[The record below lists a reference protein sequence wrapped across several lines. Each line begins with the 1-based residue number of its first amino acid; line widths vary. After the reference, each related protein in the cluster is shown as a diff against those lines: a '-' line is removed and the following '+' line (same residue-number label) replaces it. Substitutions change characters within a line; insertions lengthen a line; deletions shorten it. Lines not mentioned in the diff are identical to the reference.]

1 MAWLINIG
9 PPGALVDRTS
19 TISLDAGVDISLTY
33 NERSMARFSTLP
45 GYRPSLRDEV
55 YIYEQDGV
63 TLLFGGLVYQRQTQS
78 VIDRVTTQI
87 DCADWSIYGD
97 WAYTDAVYSAATTL
111 QVVLNDLV
119 TILAPYGVT
128 LDATDYTGVA
138 LSAFAWSNKSITD
151 ALRDL
156 STKTGYIWK
165 FSPTKVLSLIL
176 PGATP
181 APFNLSD
188 ATPHCSTLEWFD
200 STEKYATKVRLECG
214 PEGTAWTLQTWTQSG
229 GATSWVTDLPAAG
242 PTAGYCTVGGI
253 FLTVTSVV
261 GDSAHFNWNIATHTL
276 SVGALGSTPANG
288 TVITLSYL
296 SQTPF
301 TVIADSLASPVV
313 EYLASA
319 PDVMTIA
326 AGQEMADGLLAR
338 LGGTQKSIEFMTLES
353 GLEPGQEL
361 SIVLADRH
369 INVAS
374 AFIQTVQIRLV
385 MATWWEY
392 RVLAIEGSDYLGSYL
407 DFWRRTDGGGSG
419 TAVLGSASGTV
430 TVGGSPSPVY
440 LGGSRFHAVQ
450 MGD

>member
-1 MAWLINIG
+1 MAWLIKIG
-9 PPGALVDRTS
+9 PTGALVDRTS
-19 TISLDAGVDISLTY
+19 TIALNAGCDISLTY
-33 NERSMARFSTLP
+33 NERSTARFDTLP
-45 GYRPSLRDEV
+45 GYQPSLRDEV
-55 YIYEQDGV
+55 EIYEQDGV
-63 TLLFGGLVYQRQTQS
+63 TLLFGGLVYQRQTRS
-78 VIDRVTTQI
+78 AVDRVTTQV
-87 DCADWSIYGD
+87 DCTDWSIYGD
-97 WAYTDAVYSAATTL
+97 WAFTDAVYSAATTL
-111 QVVLNDLV
+111 QVVLDDLV
-119 TILAPYGVT
+119 DDHLATYGVT

-138 LSAFAWSNKSITD
+138 LSAFGWSNKLITD

-156 STKTGYIWK
+156 STKTGYIWR

-176 PGATP
+176 PGASA

-188 ATPHCSTLEWFD
+188 ATPHCSTLEWSD

-214 PEGTAWTLQTWTQSG
+214 PEGTQWTLQSWTQAS

-242 PTAGYCTVGGI
+242 PTAGYCTVNGI
-253 FLTVTSVV
+253 FLTVTGVV
-261 GDSAHFNWNIATHTL
+261 GDNAHFDWDAATHTL
-276 SVGALGSTPANG
+276 SVGTLGSTPADG
-288 TVITLSYL
+288 VTITLSYL

-338 LGGTQKSIEFMTLES
+338 LGGSEKRIEFLTLES

-361 SIVLADRH
+361 SIVLTDRL

-419 TAVLGSASGTV
+419 VAVGTATGSVSVAGV
-430 TVGGSPSPVY
+430 SPYY

-450 MGD
+450 VPT